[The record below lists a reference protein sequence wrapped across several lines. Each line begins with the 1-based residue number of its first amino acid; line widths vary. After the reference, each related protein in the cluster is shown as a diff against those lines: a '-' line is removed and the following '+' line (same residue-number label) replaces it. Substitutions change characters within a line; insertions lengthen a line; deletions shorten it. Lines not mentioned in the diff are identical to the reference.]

1 MKSDTGEELPIK
13 VSGKDIPLRVGQNI
27 TVFYVGWKAKK
38 NGWGSVL
45 LNRSAQR
52 YWFINNVD
60 ELSELLDEQLGG
72 SDRYFWFLVFIGF
85 AFVILMAAAGSRQG
99 GDAIFLIFIISVI
112 VGVMMKIVR
121 KARINNLGRH
131 LKKELESLVEEE
143 FDKPGQS

>member
-1 MKSDTGEELPIK
+1 LKSDTGEELPIK